1 VLTYLRAL
9 RNYIIHAFL
18 YFYTTHNENIPLFLR
33 LYLFPYMVVIRNHYF
48 VIIYAR
54 FLQFSTNMK
63 IADATKPYFLAPS
76 IILFI

>member
-1 VLTYLRAL
+1 
-9 RNYIIHAFL
+9 
-18 YFYTTHNENIPLFLR
+18 
-33 LYLFPYMVVIRNHYF
+33 MVVIRNHYF

>member
-1 VLTYLRAL
+1 
-9 RNYIIHAFL
+9 
-18 YFYTTHNENIPLFLR
+18 
-33 LYLFPYMVVIRNHYF
+33 MVVIRNHYF

-54 FLQFSTNMK
+54 FLQISTNMK